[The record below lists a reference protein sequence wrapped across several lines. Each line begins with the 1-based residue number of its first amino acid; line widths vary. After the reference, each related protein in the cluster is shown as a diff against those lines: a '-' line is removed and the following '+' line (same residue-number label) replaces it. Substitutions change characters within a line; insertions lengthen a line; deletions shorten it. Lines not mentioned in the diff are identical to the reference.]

1 MSTRTPLHGNVAL
14 VTGAFGGI
22 GQATALKLAAAG
34 WTVYTSGRDLAKST
48 PLVAQARA
56 AGLRISPIV
65 LDVTD
70 ERSVEAAIS
79 QIAQE
84 AGQLDVLVNNAGSGV
99 FGAVTEV
106 SSTQIRQLFETNIIG
121 MVATSRAALPV
132 MHRNGQGRIINI
144 SSVLGRLVLP
154 ATGVYAASKF
164 ALEALSDA
172 MRQEFSL
179 LGPQFKVIL
188 IEPPFIKTGFADHAS
203 AADPNQERASLYGTL
218 NAQAQQY
225 LTTQTE
231 QAPGPE
237 VVAEVVLKAATARKP
252 KARYGVT
259 ATVPFLLAMRT
270 LTSDGLFDRI
280 MLTLLGLRKRQMPA
294 IATLPERRA
303 ERNQ

>member
-1 MSTRTPLHGNVAL
+1 MRSKRHSLFSGGLRRRLLTFEINWSHSFIHTRSTPMSNRTPLQGSVAL

-34 WTVYTSGRDLAKST
+34 WTVYASGRDLAKST

-56 AGLRISPIV
+56 AGLQITPIV

-99 FGAVTEV
+99 FGAVTE
-106 SSTQIRQLFETNIIG
+106 SSPTQIRQLFETNVIG
-121 MVATSRAALPV
+121 MVATSRAALPL

-164 ALEALSDA
+164 AVEGLSDA

-179 LGPQFKVIL
+179 LGPQFKVIV
-188 IEPPFIKTGFADHAS
+188 IEPPFIKTGFADRAS
-203 AADPNQERASLYGTL
+203 SADPSEERASLYGTF
-218 NAQAQQY
+218 NAQ
-225 LTTQTE
+225 
-231 QAPGPE
+231 
-237 VVAEVVLKAATARKP
+237 
-252 KARYGVT
+252 
-259 ATVPFLLAMRT
+259 
-270 LTSDGLFDRI
+270 
-280 MLTLLGLRKRQMPA
+280 
-294 IATLPERRA
+294 
-303 ERNQ
+303 

>member
-1 MSTRTPLHGNVAL
+1 MSTRTPLQGNVAL

-34 WTVYTSGRDLAKST
+34 WTVYASGRDLAKST

-56 AGLRISPIV
+56 AGLQISPIV
-65 LDVTD
+65 LDVTE

-179 LGPQFKVIL
+179 LGPQFKVIV
-188 IEPPFIKTGFADHAS
+188 IEPPFIKSGFAERVS
-203 AADPNQERASLYGTL
+203 SADPSDQRASLYGAL

-225 LTTQTE
+225 LATQTE

-237 VVAEVVLKAATARKP
+237 VVADVVLKAATARKP

-259 ATVPFLLAMRT
+259 ATVPFLVAMRT
-270 LTSDGLFDRI
+270 LTTDGLFDSI
-280 MLTLLGLRKRQMPA
+280 MLTLLGLRMRQMPA
-294 IATLPERRA
+294 IATVPER
-303 ERNQ
+303 

>member
-1 MSTRTPLHGNVAL
+1 MSHRTPLESTVAL

-22 GQATALKLAAAG
+22 GHATALKLAAAG
-34 WTVYTSGRDLAKST
+34 WTVYASGRDLAKST
-48 PLVAQARA
+48 ALVAQARA
-56 AGLRISPIV
+56 AGLQITPIV

-70 ERSVEAAIS
+70 EGSIETAIS
-79 QIAQE
+79 QIARE
-84 AGQLDVLVNNAGSGV
+84 AGRLDVLVNNAGSGV
-99 FGAVTEV
+99 FGAVTDF
-106 SSTQIRQLFETNIIG
+106 SSTQIRQLFETNVMG
-121 MVATSRAALPV
+121 MVATSRAALPL

-179 LGPQFKVIL
+179 LGPQFKVIV
-188 IEPPFIKTGFADHAS
+188 IEPSFIKTGFADHAS
-203 AADPNQERASLYGTL
+203 FVDPSEERASLYGTL

-270 LTSDGLFDRI
+270 LTPDGLFDSI
-280 MLTLLGLRKRQMPA
+280 MLTLIGLRKRQMAA
-294 IATLPERRA
+294 IATAPER
-303 ERNQ
+303 

>member
-1 MSTRTPLHGNVAL
+1 MSTRTPLQGNVAL

-34 WTVYTSGRDLAKST
+34 WTVYASGRDLAKST

-56 AGLRISPIV
+56 AGLQITPIV

-84 AGQLDVLVNNAGSGV
+84 AGQLDVLVNNAGSGF
-99 FGAVTEV
+99 FGAVTE
-106 SSTQIRQLFETNIIG
+106 SSPTQIRQLFETNVIG

-203 AADPNQERASLYGTL
+203 SANPSQERASLYGML

-259 ATVPFLLAMRT
+259 ATVPFLVAMRT
-270 LTSDGLFDRI
+270 LTPDGLFDSI

-294 IATLPERRA
+294 IATVPERRE

>member
-1 MSTRTPLHGNVAL
+1 MSTRTPLQGNVAL

-34 WTVYTSGRDLAKST
+34 WTVYASGRDLAKST

-56 AGLRISPIV
+56 AGLQITPIV

-84 AGQLDVLVNNAGSGV
+84 AGQLDVLVNNAGSGF
-99 FGAVTEV
+99 FGAVTE
-106 SSTQIRQLFETNIIG
+106 SSPTQIRQLFETNVIG
-121 MVATSRAALPV
+121 MVATSRAALPL

-164 ALEALSDA
+164 AVEALSDA

-203 AADPNQERASLYGTL
+203 AADPNEERASLYGTL

-270 LTSDGLFDRI
+270 LTTDGLFDSI

-294 IATLPERRA
+294 IATAPER
-303 ERNQ
+303 

>member
-1 MSTRTPLHGNVAL
+1 MSTRTPLQGNVAL

-34 WTVYTSGRDLAKST
+34 WTVYASGRDLAKST

-56 AGLRISPIV
+56 AGLQITPIV

-84 AGQLDVLVNNAGSGV
+84 AGQLDVLVNNAGSGF
-99 FGAVTEV
+99 FGAVTE
-106 SSTQIRQLFETNIIG
+106 SSPTQIRQLFETNVIG
-121 MVATSRAALPV
+121 MVATSRAALPL

-164 ALEALSDA
+164 AVEALSDA

-179 LGPQFKVIL
+179 LGPQFKVIV

-203 AADPNQERASLYGTL
+203 AADPNEERASLYGTL

-270 LTSDGLFDRI
+270 LTTDGLFDSI

-294 IATLPERRA
+294 IATVPER
-303 ERNQ
+303 

>member
-1 MSTRTPLHGNVAL
+1 MSTRTPLQGNVAL

-34 WTVYTSGRDLAKST
+34 WTVYASGRDLAKST

-56 AGLRISPIV
+56 AGLQISPIV

-70 ERSVEAAIS
+70 ERSVEAAIN
-79 QIAQE
+79 QIAQQ

-99 FGAVTEV
+99 FGAVTE
-106 SSTQIRQLFETNIIG
+106 SSPTQIRQLFETNVIG
-121 MVATSRAALPV
+121 MVATSRAALPL

-164 ALEALSDA
+164 AVEALSDA

-203 AADPNQERASLYGTL
+203 SADLSQERASLYGML

-237 VVAEVVLKAATARKP
+237 VVAQVVLKAATARKP

-259 ATVPFLLAMRT
+259 ATLPFLVAMRT
-270 LTSDGLFDRI
+270 LTPDGLFDSI

-294 IATLPERRA
+294 IATVPER
-303 ERNQ
+303 

>member
-1 MSTRTPLHGNVAL
+1 MSTRTPLQGNVAL

-34 WTVYTSGRDLAKST
+34 WTVYASGRDLAKST

-56 AGLRISPIV
+56 AGLQITPIV

-99 FGAVTEV
+99 FGAVTE
-106 SSTQIRQLFETNIIG
+106 SSPTQIRQLFETNVIG
-121 MVATSRAALPV
+121 MVATSRAALPL

-179 LGPQFKVIL
+179 LGPQFKVIV

-203 AADPNQERASLYGTL
+203 AADPNEERASLYGTL

-259 ATVPFLLAMRT
+259 ASVPFLLAMRT
-270 LTSDGLFDRI
+270 LTPDGLFDSI

-294 IATLPERRA
+294 IATVPER
-303 ERNQ
+303 

>member
-1 MSTRTPLHGNVAL
+1 MSTRTPLQGSVAL

-34 WTVYTSGRDLAKST
+34 WTVYASGRDLAKST
-48 PLVAQARA
+48 ALVAQARA
-56 AGLRISPIV
+56 AGLQITPIV

-79 QIAQE
+79 QIAQQ
-84 AGQLDVLVNNAGSGV
+84 AGQLDVLVNNAGSGF
-99 FGAVTEV
+99 FGAVTD
-106 SSTQIRQLFETNIIG
+106 SSPTQIRQLFETNVIG
-121 MVATSRAALPV
+121 MVATSRAALPL

-179 LGPQFKVIL
+179 LGPQFKVIV
-188 IEPPFIKTGFADHAS
+188 IEPPFIKSGFADHAS
-203 AADPNQERASLYGTL
+203 AADPNEERASLYGTL

-259 ATVPFLLAMRT
+259 ATVPFLLALRT
-270 LTSDGLFDRI
+270 LTPDGLFDSI
-280 MLTLLGLRKRQMPA
+280 MLTLVGLRKRQVAA
-294 IATLPERRA
+294 IATAPQR
-303 ERNQ
+303 

>member
-1 MSTRTPLHGNVAL
+1 MSTRTPLQGNVAL

-34 WTVYTSGRDLAKST
+34 WTVYASGRDLAKST

-56 AGLRISPIV
+56 AGLQISPIV

-84 AGQLDVLVNNAGSGV
+84 AGQLDLLVNNAGSGF
-99 FGAVTEV
+99 FGAVTE
-106 SSTQIRQLFETNIIG
+106 SSPTQIRQLFETNVIG

-203 AADPNQERASLYGTL
+203 AADPNEERASLYGTL

-259 ATVPFLLAMRT
+259 ATVPFLVAMRT
-270 LTSDGLFDRI
+270 LTPDGLFDSI

-294 IATLPERRA
+294 IATAPER
-303 ERNQ
+303 

>member
-1 MSTRTPLHGNVAL
+1 MSTRTPLQGNVAL

-34 WTVYTSGRDLAKST
+34 WTVYASGRDLAKST

-56 AGLRISPIV
+56 AGLQITPIV

-84 AGQLDVLVNNAGSGV
+84 AGQLDVLVNNAGSGF
-99 FGAVTEV
+99 FGAVTE
-106 SSTQIRQLFETNIIG
+106 SSPTQIRQLFETNVIG
-121 MVATSRAALPV
+121 MVATSRAALPL

-203 AADPNQERASLYGTL
+203 AADPNEERASLYGTL

-294 IATLPERRA
+294 IATVPER
-303 ERNQ
+303 

>member
-1 MSTRTPLHGNVAL
+1 MSTRTPLQGNVAL

-34 WTVYTSGRDLAKST
+34 WTVYASGRDLAKST

-56 AGLRISPIV
+56 AGLQITPIV

-84 AGQLDVLVNNAGSGV
+84 AGQLDVLVNNAGSGF
-99 FGAVTEV
+99 FGAVTE
-106 SSTQIRQLFETNIIG
+106 SSPTQIRQLFETNVIG
-121 MVATSRAALPV
+121 MVATSRAALPL

-164 ALEALSDA
+164 AVEALSDA

-179 LGPQFKVIL
+179 LGPQFKVIV

-203 AADPNQERASLYGTL
+203 AADPNEERASLYGTL

-237 VVAEVVLKAATARKP
+237 VVAEVVVKAATARKP

-259 ATVPFLLAMRT
+259 ATVPFLLALRT
-270 LTSDGLFDRI
+270 LTPDGLFDRI
-280 MLTLLGLRKRQMPA
+280 MLTLIGVRKRQMA
-294 IATLPERRA
+294 TIAPQR
-303 ERNQ
+303 

>member
-1 MSTRTPLHGNVAL
+1 MSTRTPLQGNVAL

-34 WTVYTSGRDLAKST
+34 WTVYASGRDLAKST

-56 AGLRISPIV
+56 AGLQISPIV

-84 AGQLDVLVNNAGSGV
+84 VGQLDVLVNNAGSGF
-99 FGAVTEV
+99 FGAVTE
-106 SSTQIRQLFETNIIG
+106 SSPTQIRQLFETNVIG
-121 MVATSRAALPV
+121 MVATSRAALPL

-154 ATGVYAASKF
+154 ATGVYAPTKF
-164 ALEALSDA
+164 AVEALSDA

-203 AADPNQERASLYGTL
+203 AADPNEERASLYGTL

-270 LTSDGLFDRI
+270 LTTDGLFDSI

-294 IATLPERRA
+294 IATVPER
-303 ERNQ
+303 

>member
-1 MSTRTPLHGNVAL
+1 MSTRTPLQGNVAL

-34 WTVYTSGRDLAKST
+34 WTVYASGRDLAKST

-56 AGLRISPIV
+56 AGLQITPIV

-84 AGQLDVLVNNAGSGV
+84 AGQLDVLVNNAGSGF
-99 FGAVTEV
+99 FGAVTE
-106 SSTQIRQLFETNIIG
+106 SSPTQIRQLFETNVIG
-121 MVATSRAALPV
+121 MVATSRAALPL

-179 LGPQFKVIL
+179 LGPQFKVIV

-203 AADPNQERASLYGTL
+203 AADPNEERASLYDTL

-259 ATVPFLLAMRT
+259 ASVPFLLAMRT
-270 LTSDGLFDRI
+270 LTPDGLFDSI

-294 IATLPERRA
+294 IATVPER
-303 ERNQ
+303 

>member
-1 MSTRTPLHGNVAL
+1 MSTRTPLQGSVAL

-34 WTVYTSGRDLAKST
+34 WTVYASGRDLAKST
-48 PLVAQARA
+48 ALVAQARA
-56 AGLRISPIV
+56 AGLQITPIV

-79 QIAQE
+79 QIAQQ
-84 AGQLDVLVNNAGSGV
+84 AGQLDVLVNNAGSGF
-99 FGAVTEV
+99 FGAVTD
-106 SSTQIRQLFETNIIG
+106 SSPTQIRQLFETNVIG
-121 MVATSRAALPV
+121 MVATSRAALPL
-132 MHRNGQGRIINI
+132 MQRNGQGRIINI

-179 LGPQFKVIL
+179 LGPQFKVIV
-188 IEPPFIKTGFADHAS
+188 IEPPFIKSGFADHAS
-203 AADPNQERASLYGTL
+203 AADPNEERASLYGTL

-259 ATVPFLLAMRT
+259 ATVPFLLALRT
-270 LTSDGLFDRI
+270 LTPDGLFDSI
-280 MLTLLGLRKRQMPA
+280 MLTLVGLRKRQVAA
-294 IATLPERRA
+294 IATAPQR
-303 ERNQ
+303 

>member
-1 MSTRTPLHGNVAL
+1 MSNRTPLQGNVAL

-34 WTVYTSGRDLAKST
+34 WTVYASGRDLAKST

-56 AGLRISPIV
+56 AGLQISPIV

-84 AGQLDVLVNNAGSGV
+84 AGQLDLLVNNAGSGF
-99 FGAVTEV
+99 FGAVTE
-106 SSTQIRQLFETNIIG
+106 SSPTQIRQLFETNVIG
-121 MVATSRAALPV
+121 MVATSRAALPL

-164 ALEALSDA
+164 AVEALSDA

-203 AADPNQERASLYGTL
+203 AADPNEERASLYGTL

-270 LTSDGLFDRI
+270 LTTDGLFDSI

-294 IATLPERRA
+294 IATVPER
-303 ERNQ
+303 

>member
-1 MSTRTPLHGNVAL
+1 MSTRTPLQGSVAL

-34 WTVYTSGRDLAKST
+34 WTVYASGRDLAKST

-56 AGLRISPIV
+56 AGLQITPIV

-84 AGQLDVLVNNAGSGV
+84 AGRLDVLVNNAGSGV
-99 FGAVTEV
+99 FGAVTEF
-106 SSTQIRQLFETNIIG
+106 SSAQIRQLFETNVIG
-121 MVATSRAALPV
+121 MVATSRAALPL

-179 LGPQFKVIL
+179 LGPQFKVIV
-188 IEPPFIKTGFADHAS
+188 IEPPFIKTGIADHAS
-203 AADPNQERASLYGTL
+203 AADPNEERASLYGTL

-259 ATVPFLLAMRT
+259 ATVPFLLALRT
-270 LTSDGLFDRI
+270 LTPDGLFDSI
-280 MLTLLGLRKRQMPA
+280 MLTLVGLRKRQVAA
-294 IATLPERRA
+294 IATAPQR
-303 ERNQ
+303 

>member
-1 MSTRTPLHGNVAL
+1 MSTRTPLQGNVAL

-34 WTVYTSGRDLAKST
+34 WTVYASGRDLAKST

-56 AGLRISPIV
+56 AGLQITPIV

-84 AGQLDVLVNNAGSGV
+84 AGQLDVLVNNAGSGF

-121 MVATSRAALPV
+121 MVATSRAALPL

-164 ALEALSDA
+164 AVEALSDA

-179 LGPQFKVIL
+179 LGPQFKVIV

-203 AADPNQERASLYGTL
+203 AADPNEERASLYGTL

-237 VVAEVVLKAATARKP
+237 VVAEVVVKAATARKP

-259 ATVPFLLAMRT
+259 ATVPFLLALRT
-270 LTSDGLFDRI
+270 LTPDGLFDRI
-280 MLTLLGLRKRQMPA
+280 MLTLIGVRKRQMA
-294 IATLPERRA
+294 TIAPQR
-303 ERNQ
+303 